1 MHKSAIY
8 VQNTMKHCKI
18 IWQEYYILKMD
29 IAKYF
34 DNINKNILL
43 DILKCN
49 KAT

>member
-34 DNINKNILL
+34 DNINKKIF
-43 DILKCN
+43 
-49 KAT
+49 